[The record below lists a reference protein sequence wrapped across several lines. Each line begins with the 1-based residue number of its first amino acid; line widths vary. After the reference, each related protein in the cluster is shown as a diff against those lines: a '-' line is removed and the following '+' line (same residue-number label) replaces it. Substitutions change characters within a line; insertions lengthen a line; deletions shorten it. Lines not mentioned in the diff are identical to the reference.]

1 MVKIHLTCSLP
12 FFVLQFPVILL
23 LFWLCL
29 FFFFFFS
36 KRDCERPKFL
46 SLSIYIFCFYLL
58 FPAILA
64 LQGPLSFS
72 PIFVF
77 VFVCFFSLSLLCNR
91 LIGATLLSLSSFW
104 NGFLFL
110 LKFYLS
116 VSIKIHLIKNK
127 KIIHW

>member
-29 FFFFFFS
+29 FFFIFFFKEGLWKAQIS
-36 KRDCERPKFL
+36 LSLYIYFLFL
-46 SLSIYIFCFYLL
+46 SPLPSNSRSPRPSLLFSNFCFC
-58 FPAILA
+58 F
-64 LQGPLSFS
+64 
-72 PIFVF
+72 
-77 VFVCFFSLSLLCNR
+77 CFFSLSLLCNR